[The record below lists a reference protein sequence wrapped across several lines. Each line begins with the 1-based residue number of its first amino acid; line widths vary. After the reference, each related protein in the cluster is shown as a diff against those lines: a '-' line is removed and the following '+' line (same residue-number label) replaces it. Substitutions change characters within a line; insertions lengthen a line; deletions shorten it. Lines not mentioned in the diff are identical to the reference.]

1 MNSKNFIELNGKR
14 YDALTGSLLTDVRP
28 PQAHAGKTARK
39 AAPKTVDGIFRT
51 RTTSAATAGRPSAPA
66 TAAKA
71 HHTVT
76 VQTKTPQPASPGRHV
91 RISAAKPNPAVR
103 HKLQSSHTLMRTAVK
118 KPAPGLKKQ
127 IHVQSSLQRA
137 VPAIIIPKT
146 SAYGIEQHRL
156 SRSKNIPRSQQISRF
171 AVPRPA
177 LAVSLSH
184 VPVQPAPKV
193 TNEPPVATPSPQP
206 AHQPLDMFEQ
216 AMLGATH
223 FVDLA
228 ARKAHFKKKTRRHI
242 ASMAAGA
249 AALLVI
255 VGFAAYQNTPGLQLK
270 VAGFKAGV
278 ATAHTPDFR
287 AAGFAYDGV
296 RSSFGRLTIGLSQAG
311 SNYELIQQNTN
322 WSSDDMIQNIS
333 SIDASGE
340 PDYQTL
346 QVGNTPVYRFS
357 NTSATWIKDGTWYQL
372 NGGPVTA
379 AQVQSLVQSS

>member
-14 YDALTGSLLTDVRP
+14 YDASTGTLLADVK
-28 PQAHAGKTARK
+28 PQLAPTAKTIRK

-51 RTTSAATAGRPSAPA
+51 RTTSAATAGRPSAPVK
-66 TAAKA
+66 THK
-71 HHTVT
+71 TVIA
-76 VQTKTPQPASPGRHV
+76 QAKTPRTTPPGHQIRV
-91 RISAAKPNPAVR
+91 TTAKPNPTVR
-103 HKLQSSHTLMRTAVK
+103 HKLQGSHTLMRTSVK
-118 KPAPGLKKQ
+118 KPGPGLKKQ

-137 VPAIIIPKT
+137 IPAIIAPKT
-146 SAYGIEQHRL
+146 SVYSIEQHRL
-156 SRSKNIPRSQQISRF
+156 ARSKSTPRSQQISRF
-171 AVPRPA
+171 AAPRPA

-193 TNEPPVATPSPQP
+193 TNEPPATPAPQP

-228 ARKAHFKKKTRRHI
+228 AHKAHFKKKTRRHL
-242 ASMAAGA
+242 ASMTAGA

-255 VGFAAYQNTPGLQLK
+255 AGFAAYQNTPGLQLK

-278 ATAHTPDFR
+278 ATAHTPDFK
-287 AAGFAYDGV
+287 AAGFAYTGV
-296 RSSFGRLTIGLSQAG
+296 QSSFGRLTIGLNQAG
-311 SNYELIQQNTN
+311 NDYELIQQNTN

-357 NTSATWIKDGTWYQL
+357 NTSATWVKDGTWYQL
-372 NGGPVTA
+372 NGGPLTA
-379 AQVQSLVQSS
+379 PQIQSLVKSS